1 MRHKL
6 TQRAQDEEDEQTA
19 HRVDDEQPRPRG
31 VQPAGSHEQAGADRA
46 ADGDHLQLSWF
57 EAFVVALIFL
67 SQRRRVVVDR
77 DPLEGTL
84 GVGTETRNSET
95 VKVRLHKDLA

>member
-1 MRHKL
+1 MN
-6 TQRAQDEEDEQTA
+6 
-19 HRVDDEQPRPRG
+19 RPVPIAPPMAIICSCRG
-31 VQPAGSHEQAGADRA
+31 LR
-46 ADGDHLQLSWF
+46 
-57 EAFVVALIFL
+57 AFVVALIFL

-77 DPLEGTL
+77 DPIEGTL

>member
-1 MRHKL
+1 MNNPGPGCAASGLHE
-6 TQRAQDEEDEQTA
+6 RA
-19 HRVDDEQPRPRG
+19 VPI
-31 VQPAGSHEQAGADRA
+31 A

-77 DPLEGTL
+77 DPIEGTL